1 MLINTKINFNQPDS
15 DHIEMG
21 AAPIRVKEGWLLV
34 YSYIRNYFRGN
45 PTFEIRAV
53 LLDAKKS
60 YQDNRAAPRT
70 PCSFRKSRMKFTAKF
85 RRLFFRPA
93 LTLMAKIYTFITARP
108 IRFAAARVFY

>member
-1 MLINTKINFNQPDS
+1 
-15 DHIEMG
+15 MG

-53 LLDAKKS
+53 LLDAKNPTKIIGRTKNALLVPEES
-60 YQDNRAAPRT
+60 YEIYGKVP
-70 PCSFRKSRMKFTAKF
+70 
-85 RRLFFRPA
+85 
-93 LTLMAKIYTFITARP
+93 KIVFPSGAYIDGENYTFITARP